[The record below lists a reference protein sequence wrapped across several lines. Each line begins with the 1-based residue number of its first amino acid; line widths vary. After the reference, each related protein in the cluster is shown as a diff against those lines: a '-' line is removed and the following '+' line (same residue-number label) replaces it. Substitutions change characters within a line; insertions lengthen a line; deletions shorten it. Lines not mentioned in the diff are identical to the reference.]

1 MLVKMEIDL
10 AKGFA
15 PWKEMFIQNEHRL
28 NAHGGKLVFA
38 GTPSNNE
45 NKLTVIMDF
54 ESMESLKNFGSDEEL
69 IWHIQNENPHTMVIG
84 SDYRDKKIIGFD
96 LFKNIHY
103 FDRNHNFSTTNII
116 SYENRTTKDS

>member
-1 MLVKMEIDL
+1 MGYFKILYIYIKHILPTFKQQRRILMLVKMEIDL

-38 GTPSNNE
+38 GTPSDNE

-69 IWHIQNENPHTMVIG
+69 TKTRVEAGAMVETGVMTIMNEASFI
-84 SDYRDKKIIGFD
+84 
-96 LFKNIHY
+96 
-103 FDRNHNFSTTNII
+103 STK
-116 SYENRTTKDS
+116 S

>member
-1 MLVKMEIDL
+1 MIVKMEIDL

-38 GTPSNNE
+38 GTPNDND

-54 ESMESLKNFGSDEEL
+54 ESMESLKNCGSDEEL
-69 IWHIQNENPHTMVIG
+69 TKTRVEAGAMVETGVMTIMNEASFI
-84 SDYRDKKIIGFD
+84 
-96 LFKNIHY
+96 
-103 FDRNHNFSTTNII
+103 STK
-116 SYENRTTKDS
+116 S

>member
-1 MLVKMEIDL
+1 MVNFKILYIYIKHIVITFKQQRRILMLVKMEIDL

-38 GTPSNNE
+38 GTPSDNE

-69 IWHIQNENPHTMVIG
+69 TKTRVEAGAMVETGVMTIMNEASFI
-84 SDYRDKKIIGFD
+84 
-96 LFKNIHY
+96 
-103 FDRNHNFSTTNII
+103 STK
-116 SYENRTTKDS
+116 S

>member
-10 AKGFA
+10 VKGFA

-38 GTPSNNE
+38 GTPSDNE

-69 IWHIQNENPHTMVIG
+69 TKTRVQAGAMVETGVMTIMNEASFI
-84 SDYRDKKIIGFD
+84 
-96 LFKNIHY
+96 
-103 FDRNHNFSTTNII
+103 STK
-116 SYENRTTKDS
+116 S